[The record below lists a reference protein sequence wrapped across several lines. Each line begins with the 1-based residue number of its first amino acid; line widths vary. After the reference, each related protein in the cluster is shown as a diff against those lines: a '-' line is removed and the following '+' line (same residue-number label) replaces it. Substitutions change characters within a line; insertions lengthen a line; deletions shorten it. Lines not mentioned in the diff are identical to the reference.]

1 MSPIKSTEPP
11 EKIIL
16 QTIDPRE
23 IADDGVRQTIE
34 ILLNVIE
41 QLSSEVKKLK
51 EENQRLQDE
60 NNQLKGEQ
68 GKPDI
73 KANHPRGKNRNYS
86 SEQER
91 KTRKPHEK
99 SSKNASIKIDREEI
113 LKYPP
118 EKLPEDAQFKG
129 YEEVI
134 VQNIKLTT
142 DNVLFYKE
150 KYYSPSE
157 GKTYLAELPSGYEG
171 GFGPEIKALALDL
184 YFGGN
189 MSQSKLLEFF
199 SELNISL
206 SAGSLSNLLIKNQED
221 FHCEK
226 SEVYEAGLASS
237 PWQHLDQTTARVAGV
252 NYTTNILCN
261 PLYTAYFTTEKKDRL
276 TVLKALQNE
285 EELQFLL
292 NPLTYDLLETFQL
305 SSKIQE
311 SLVSLPQETVFS
323 HLEFNALLDS
333 HLPKLSP
340 QQRTRLLEAAAISF
354 YHQQSDWPVVQALVC
369 DDAPQFKLL
378 TAQLALCWIHEG
390 RLYKKLNP
398 VVVYHQKLLDE
409 FLNSFW
415 DYYRKLLAFRDDPS
429 PELAEKLRSEF
440 GEIFAPMRGGYE
452 ELEQRKRLTS
462 AKIEELLLVLDHPEL
477 PLHNNPAE
485 LGARAMVQ
493 RRNISY
499 STQTSDGTRAW
510 DTFMSLVATTRKL
523 GISFFAYLCDRIM
536 GTNNIESL
544 ATLIRNNPSLNLLG
558 WSWQIQ

>member
-1 MSPIKSTEPP
+1 MSPIKLTEPP

-99 SSKNASIKIDREEI
+99 SSKNASIKIDREEV

-189 MSQSKLLEFF
+189 MTQSKLLEF
-199 SELNISL
+199 LGDLDISI

-221 FHCEK
+221 FHREK

-237 PWQHLDQTTARVAGV
+237 PWQHLDQTTARVTGV

-285 EELQFLL
+285 EELRFLL

-305 SSKIQE
+305 SPQIRE
-311 SLVSLPQETVFS
+311 SLASLPQETEFS
-323 HLEFNALLDS
+323 HLEFNALLDT
-333 HLPKLSP
+333 HLLKLDP

-398 VVVYHQKLLDE
+398 IVVYHQKLLDE

-452 ELEQRKRLTS
+452 ALEQRKRLTS
-462 AKIEELLLVLDHPEL
+462 AKIEELLLVLEHPEL

-499 STQTSDGTRAW
+499 ATQTSDGTRAW

-523 GISFFAYLCDRIM
+523 GISFFAYLCDRIT
-536 GTNNIESL
+536 GTDNIESL
-544 ATLIRNNPSLNLLG
+544 ATLIRNNPSLNRLG

>member
-1 MSPIKSTEPP
+1 MSTIKLTEPP

-23 IADDGVRQTIE
+23 IADEGVRQTIE

-99 SSKNASIKIDREEI
+99 SSKNASIKIDREEV

-199 SELNISL
+199 SDLNISL

-221 FHCEK
+221 FHREK

-276 TVLKALQNE
+276 TVLKTLQNT
-285 EELQFLL
+285 EELRFLL

-305 SSKIQE
+305 PPKSG
-311 SLVSLPQETVFS
+311 SL
-323 HLEFNALLDS
+323 
-333 HLPKLSP
+333 
-340 QQRTRLLEAAAISF
+340 
-354 YHQQSDWPVVQALVC
+354 
-369 DDAPQFKLL
+369 
-378 TAQLALCWIHEG
+378 
-390 RLYKKLNP
+390 
-398 VVVYHQKLLDE
+398 
-409 FLNSFW
+409 
-415 DYYRKLLAFRDDPS
+415 
-429 PELAEKLRSEF
+429 
-440 GEIFAPMRGGYE
+440 
-452 ELEQRKRLTS
+452 
-462 AKIEELLLVLDHPEL
+462 
-477 PLHNNPAE
+477 
-485 LGARAMVQ
+485 
-493 RRNISY
+493 
-499 STQTSDGTRAW
+499 
-510 DTFMSLVATTRKL
+510 
-523 GISFFAYLCDRIM
+523 
-536 GTNNIESL
+536 
-544 ATLIRNNPSLNLLG
+544 
-558 WSWQIQ
+558 